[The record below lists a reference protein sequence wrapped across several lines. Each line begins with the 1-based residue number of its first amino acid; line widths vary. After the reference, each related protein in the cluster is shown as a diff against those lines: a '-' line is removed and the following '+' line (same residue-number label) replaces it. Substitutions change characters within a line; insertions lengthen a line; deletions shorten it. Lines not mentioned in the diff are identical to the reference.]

1 MKMLDQNDEAD
12 TEVTWADQQ
21 NINAFSRLNMKIQ
34 NLEDAYAE
42 RKKEKEYLDDLSS
55 ELELADED
63 ELIPYRIGD
72 AFVSLS
78 LEACLKRIEAEQS
91 ELSSELEVASKKI
104 DGIQAEMDKLKV
116 VLYRK
121 FGNSINLER

>member
-72 AFVSLS
+72 AFVSLP

>member
-78 LEACLKRIEAEQS
+78 LEACLKRIEAEQG
-91 ELSSELEVASKKI
+91 ELSSELETASKKI

>member
-34 NLEDAYAE
+34 NLEEAYSE

-63 ELIPYRIGD
+63 EMIPYRIGD

-78 LEACLKRIEAEQS
+78 LEACLKRIEAEQGV
-91 ELSSELEVASKKI
+91 LSGELEDASKKI